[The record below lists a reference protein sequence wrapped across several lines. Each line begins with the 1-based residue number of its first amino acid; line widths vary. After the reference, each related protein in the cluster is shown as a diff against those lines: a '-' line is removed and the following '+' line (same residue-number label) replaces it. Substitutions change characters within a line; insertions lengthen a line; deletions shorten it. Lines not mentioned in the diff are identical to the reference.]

1 MQKPDARR
9 SAMLAALV
17 LAVFGFMPLLNP
29 GCGPP
34 QVIDADTGALRDATP
49 AEQAAIAGEVIDAA
63 DAARKVTPATA
74 TTTAA
79 KVRTAGKAVVIAT
92 GHPEWVP
99 LVDLAVRLAAL
110 VFAWIVR
117 PRDAV
122 KPAGAS

>member
-1 MQKPDARR
+1 
-9 SAMLAALV
+9 MLAALV

-49 AEQAAIAGEVIDAA
+49 AELGEIGVKVA
-63 DAARKVTPATA
+63 DAVDAVPPDTPASVPA
-74 TTTAA
+74 AAA
-79 KVRTAGKAVVIAT
+79 KVRAAGQAVVIAT

-122 KPAGAS
+122 KPAAAS